1 LWSESTAEEVL
12 PKTVHL
18 DDGTV
23 EQQESQPLAKGGR
36 VRGRDRKAQIARETL
51 RLVAEHGI
59 QGTSM
64 SRISTAV
71 GVSSAALYRHFE
83 SRDDILIAAFDTLM
97 DRFSLWLET
106 SDGARALERLRDM
119 CQRHAS
125 LFSQDVEG
133 WNAPMFQ
140 FTVYIPKDRVRE
152 HVHARRTAMFDAVG
166 AIIEEG
172 KLQDCIAQDVDVKQ
186 AVADL
191 YAWIYWEDLSY
202 LEGLDHE
209 FTQRNSADM
218 YGRILKRISAP
229 TENRGETLDH

>member
-1 LWSESTAEEVL
+1 VSKPASVVKAEPIEPPPGGSAL
-12 PKTVHL
+12 
-18 DDGTV
+18 
-23 EQQESQPLAKGGR
+23 KGGR
-36 VRGRDRKAQIARETL
+36 VRGRDRKAQITRETL

-64 SRISTAV
+64 SRISAAV
-71 GVSSAALYRHFE
+71 GVSSAALYRHFD

-97 DRFSLWLET
+97 ERFAQWLQSAE
-106 SDGARALERLRDM
+106 APCALDRLRQM
-119 CQRHAS
+119 CERHAS

-140 FTVYIPKDRVRE
+140 FTVYIPKDKVRE
-152 HVHARRTAMFDAVG
+152 HVHVRRTKMFVAVG
-166 AIIEEG
+166 EIIEEG
-172 KLQDCIAQDVDVKQ
+172 KAQGCIAQDVDVMQ

-209 FTQRNSADM
+209 FTERNSAEM
-218 YGRILKRISAP
+218 YGRILKRISIPA
-229 TENRGETLDH
+229 ECD

>member
-1 LWSESTAEEVL
+1 MSRSAPSTSA
-12 PKTVHL
+12 KA
-18 DDGTV
+18 V
-23 EQQESQPLAKGGR
+23 EASRVSAAPAGGR
-36 VRGRDRKAQIARETL
+36 VRGSDRKTQITRETL

-64 SRISTAV
+64 SRISAAV

-97 DRFSLWLET
+97 DRFTLWLEI
-106 SDGARALERLRDM
+106 SDAPCAVDRLRHM
-119 CQRHAS
+119 CERHAS
-125 LFSQDVEG
+125 MFSQDIEG
-133 WNAPMFQ
+133 WNVPMFQ

-152 HVHARRTAMFDAVG
+152 HVHARRTKMFEAVG
-166 AIIEEG
+166 QIIDEG
-172 KLQDCIAQDVDVKQ
+172 KAQGCIAPDVDVKQ

-209 FTQRNSADM
+209 FTERDSAEM
-218 YGRILKRISAP
+218 YERILKRISA
-229 TENRGETLDH
+229 ESKVLDKQ

>member
-1 LWSESTAEEVL
+1 MPTQVRGARDRAN
-12 PKTVHL
+12 KATR
-18 DDGTV
+18 
-23 EQQESQPLAKGGR
+23 SQDSLTGRR
-36 VRGRDRKAQIARETL
+36 VRGSDRKAQITRETL

-64 SRISTAV
+64 SRISAAV

-97 DRFSLWLET
+97 DRFALWLE
-106 SDGARALERLRDM
+106 SSYDPCALHRLRDM
-119 CQRHAS
+119 CRRHAS

-152 HVHARRTAMFDAVG
+152 HVHARRTKMFEAVG
-166 AIIEEG
+166 QIIDEG
-172 KLQDCIAQDVDVKQ
+172 RAQGCIAPDVDVRQ

-218 YGRILKRISAP
+218 YGRILKRISVP
-229 TENRGETLDH
+229 LDGGGENAGT

>member
-1 LWSESTAEEVL
+1 VPSSNDAVKDKVVQPSAQTA
-12 PKTVHL
+12 T
-18 DDGTV
+18 
-23 EQQESQPLAKGGR
+23 SRNGR
-36 VRGRDRKAQIARETL
+36 VRGRDRKAQIIRETL

-64 SRISTAV
+64 SRISAAV

-83 SRDDILIAAFDTLM
+83 SRDAILIAAFDALM
-97 DRFSLWLET
+97 ERFTHWLE
-106 SDGARALERLRDM
+106 SADAPCALDRLRQM
-119 CQRHAS
+119 CERHAS
-125 LFSQDVEG
+125 LFSQDIEG

-140 FTVYIPKDRVRE
+140 FTVYIPKDKVRE
-152 HVHARRTAMFDAVG
+152 HVHARRTKMFEAVG

-172 KLQDCIAQDVDVKQ
+172 KAQGCILPDVDVRQ

-209 FTQRNSADM
+209 FTDRNSADM
-218 YGRILKRISAP
+218 YGRILKRISTPSGCEGQPSAS
-229 TENRGETLDH
+229 